1 MQHVFLFKMYYC
13 VYRYFF
19 ALCLMFKEY
28 LFEYANLLYV
38 ASYGIGMVMII
49 LGSLVCARSAWD
61 YDIDWYELCW
71 IVGGSAIFLMVLA
84 TCFFKI

>member
-1 MQHVFLFKMYYC
+1 M
-13 VYRYFF
+13 FF
-19 ALCLMFKEY
+19 CLKCIIVCIDIFFTLCLMFKEY

-49 LGSLVCARSAWD
+49 SGSLACARSAWD
-61 YDIDWYELCW
+61 YNIDWFELSL
-71 IVGGSAIFLMVLA
+71 IVGGSAIFLLVLA